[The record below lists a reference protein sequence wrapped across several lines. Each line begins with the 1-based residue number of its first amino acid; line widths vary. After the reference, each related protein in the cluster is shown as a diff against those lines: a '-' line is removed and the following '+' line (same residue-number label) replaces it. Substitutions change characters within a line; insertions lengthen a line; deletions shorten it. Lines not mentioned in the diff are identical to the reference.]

1 MNNNVGRQI
10 TEEEVRRIA
19 EVEMTKAVMKNID
32 SVFIFNYVRN
42 LETKIK
48 ELENKLTE
56 KEYMQ
61 KELLNDRNT
70 KEKMERI

>member
-1 MNNNVGRQI
+1 MTNEVGRQI

-19 EVEMTKAVMKNID
+19 EIEMTKAVMKNID

-48 ELENKLTE
+48 ELENKLAE
-56 KEYMQ
+56 KEYML
-61 KELLNDRNT
+61 KEIFKN
-70 KEKMERI
+70 EQ

>member
-1 MNNNVGRQI
+1 MNNDVGRQI
-10 TEEEVRRIA
+10 KEEEVRRIA

-48 ELENKLTE
+48 ELENKLAE
-56 KEYMQ
+56 KEYMLI
-61 KELLNDRNT
+61 KNT
-70 KEKMERI
+70 PK

>member
-1 MNNNVGRQI
+1 MNNDIGRQI

-48 ELENKLTE
+48 ELENKLAE
-56 KEYMQ
+56 KDYML
-61 KELLNDRNT
+61 KELL
-70 KEKMERI
+70 K